1 MPLTRTQLEALAAA
15 RAALHTLIEQNV
27 ISDDEYDDTITV
39 LYHQAGFG
47 SWGDATDALADL

>member
-1 MPLTRTQLEALAAA
+1 MPLTRTQLETLDDA
-15 RAALHTLIEQNV
+15 RAALYTLVEHNV
-27 ISDDEYDDTITV
+27 ISDEEYDDTITV